1 MTPRAPARTRTRAVA
16 DHDATTMAARI
27 RAYIAAL
34 PSPVAKEVRTLR
46 AAVRAA
52 APTAVE
58 HFSYGI
64 PGLRL
69 DGKAL
74 VFYAGWK
81 AHVSLY
87 PIGESI
93 VRANAKALEGCGFSK
108 GTVRFPLTAPPSTAL
123 VQKLV
128 RARIAQLRA
137 GAKVG

>member
-1 MTPRAPARTRTRAVA
+1 MSRP
-16 DHDATTMAARI
+16 ATTGRESAARI

-34 PSPVAKEVRTLR
+34 PPAVRREVKRIR

-69 DGKAL
+69 DGKPL

-87 PIGESI
+87 PIGASI
-93 VRANAKALEGCGFSK
+93 VKANAKALAGCGTSK
-108 GTVRFPLTAPPSTAL
+108 GTVRFALDAPPSAALLRRL
-123 VQKLV
+123 VQARVRQV
-128 RARIAQLRA
+128 RAGRP
-137 GAKVG
+137 VG

>member
-1 MTPRAPARTRTRAVA
+1 MPPRTTPRTRVRAAA
-16 DHDATTMAARI
+16 DRDATAMSVRI

-34 PSPVAKEVRTLR
+34 PSPVAKEVRKLR

-52 APTAVE
+52 APAAVE

-69 DGKAL
+69 EGKAL

-87 PIGESI
+87 PIGASI
-93 VRANAKALEGCGFSK
+93 VKANASALAGCGFSK
-108 GTVRFPLTAPPSTAL
+108 GTVRFPLTAPPSAAL
-123 VQKLV
+123 VERLV